1 MHGPPSPHVRP
12 LFASQG
18 AQCPLPAP
26 IGRGCRAPH
35 AACPRARPL
44 CRCSRHRHR
53 RRHPLLDDRRHCVG
67 APHLRRRLEP
77 PAPSRLLPWLPV
89 PMLCCLPEAYGSHDR
104 RARACTCLHLLM
116 ATGTV
121 GAARKGHSR
130 DRHFAG
136 HSQFYPLSPDRVLRL
151 RVRPFARVSWS
162 QFSMKSAFMTL
173 KTRFFFWPRRGG
185 RSQGPRRENLCLQDA
200 LTP

>member
-104 RARACTCLHLLM
+104 RARACIRVM
-116 ATGTV
+116 ATGTA
-121 GAARKGHSR
+121 GAAQKGHSR

-136 HSQFYPLSPDRVLRL
+136 HSCNFTRLSPDLVL
-151 RVRPFARVSWS
+151 RVRPFVTS
-162 QFSMKSAFMTL
+162 QFSYFNEIAIYSCML
-173 KTRFFFWPRRGG
+173 
-185 RSQGPRRENLCLQDA
+185 L
-200 LTP
+200 

>member
-67 APHLRRRLEP
+67 VPHLRRRLEP

-104 RARACTCLHLLM
+104 RARACVPAFAH
-116 ATGTV
+116 GYRDS
-121 GAARKGHSR
+121 GRGPKRPFSR
-130 DRHFAG
+130 SSFCRPLAIL
-136 HSQFYPLSPDRVLRL
+136 PLSPDRVLRL
-151 RVRPFARVSWS
+151 RVRPFARVSIFNEFGIYDP
-162 QFSMKSAFMTL
+162 QNPI
-173 KTRFFFWPRRGG
+173 FFLA
-185 RSQGPRRENLCLQDA
+185 SQGRTVTGAEA
-200 LTP
+200 